1 MDAKNIIAKRIA
13 KELKQGD
20 VINLGIGIPTLVANH
35 VPEGI
40 EVVFQSENG
49 ILGIG
54 PAAEPGK
61 EDPYITN
68 AGGFPITVLPGA
80 SFFDS
85 ATSFAIIRGKHV
97 DVTVLGALQVDEQG
111 NLASWMVPGKMVKG
125 MGGAMDLV
133 AGAKRIIAAMV
144 HTENGEHKI
153 LKKCTYPL
161 TGANVV
167 DRIVTEMAVIDVTEN
182 GLVLCETAPGV
193 TARDVQAA
201 TGAQLIISRDLKV
214 MELD

>member
-1 MDAKNIIAKRIA
+1 MDAKNVIAKRVA
-13 KELKQGD
+13 KEIKQGD
-20 VINLGIGIPTLVANH
+20 VVNLGIGIPTLVANH

-40 EVVFQSENG
+40 EAVFQSENG

-54 PAAEPGK
+54 PAAQPGK
-61 EDPYITN
+61 EDAHITN
-68 AGGFPITVLPGA
+68 AGGYCITVLPGA

-111 NLASWMVPGKMVKG
+111 NLASWTVPGKMVLG

-133 AGAKRIIAAMV
+133 TGAKRVIAAMV
-144 HTENGEHKI
+144 HTADGEHKI
-153 LKKCTYPL
+153 LKKCTFPL

-167 DRIVTEMAVIDVTEN
+167 DRIVTEMAVIDVTEE
-182 GLVLCETAPGV
+182 GLVLRETAPGS
-193 TARDVQAA
+193 TVQDIQEA
-201 TGAQLIISRDLKV
+201 TGASLIISKDIKV
-214 MELD
+214 MEL